1 MKTAIADVKKL
12 LQQCEDCVKNVS
24 KMSYPCEVFVKAR
37 KLEFGRQCGKVRL
50 IGCPHLGP
58 MDPKNGG
65 I

>member
-37 KLEFGRQCGKVRL
+37 KEGVYDYGTEKP
-50 IGCPHLGP
+50 GAGT
-58 MDPKNGG
+58 GG
-65 I
+65 SGTGY